1 MEKSFLW
8 ACQTDHSEQ
17 GRVSIRA
24 AMRPNNVAV
33 CNITSF
39 FFKEEIMTIR
49 TIVDFAKKHVVQLE
63 LEFLKVFT
71 SNYDGWGK
79 NLQKLRRVDSKDTAT
94 HAHVSR
100 KYITRSLIQN

>member
-1 MEKSFLW
+1 
-8 ACQTDHSEQ
+8 
-17 GRVSIRA
+17 
-24 AMRPNNVAV
+24 MRPNNVAV
-33 CNITSF
+33 CNISSF

-49 TIVDFAKKHVVQLE
+49 TIVDFAKKLVMQLVYTLE

>member
-1 MEKSFLW
+1 MEKGFLW

-33 CNITSF
+33 CNISSF

-49 TIVDFAKKHVVQLE
+49 PIVDFAKKLVMQLE

-79 NLQKLRRVDSKDTAT
+79 NLQNSGASTRRI
-94 HAHVSR
+94 R
-100 KYITRSLIQN
+100 QPTRTFLEST

>member
-1 MEKSFLW
+1 
-8 ACQTDHSEQ
+8 
-17 GRVSIRA
+17 
-24 AMRPNNVAV
+24 MRPNNVAV
-33 CNITSF
+33 CNISSF

-63 LEFLKVFT
+63 LEFLKVVT
-71 SNYDGWGK
+71 SNYDGWGN

>member
-49 TIVDFAKKHVVQLE
+49 TIGDFKKKLVMQLE
-63 LEFLKVFT
+63 LEFLKVVT
-71 SNYDGWGK
+71 SNYDGGVTFYK
-79 NLQKLRRVDSKDTAT
+79 NSGASTRRI
-94 HAHVSR
+94 R
-100 KYITRSLIQN
+100 QPTRAFLKST

>member
-1 MEKSFLW
+1 
-8 ACQTDHSEQ
+8 
-17 GRVSIRA
+17 
-24 AMRPNNVAV
+24 MRPNNVAV

-49 TIVDFAKKHVVQLE
+49 TIGDFKKKKLAMQLE
-63 LEFLKVFT
+63 LEFLKVVT
-71 SNYDGWGK
+71 SNYDGWGN

>member
-1 MEKSFLW
+1 
-8 ACQTDHSEQ
+8 
-17 GRVSIRA
+17 
-24 AMRPNNVAV
+24 
-33 CNITSF
+33 
-39 FFKEEIMTIR
+39 MTIR

-94 HAHVSR
+94 HAHVSQR
-100 KYITRSLIQN
+100 YIPRIFIQN

>member
-1 MEKSFLW
+1 
-8 ACQTDHSEQ
+8 
-17 GRVSIRA
+17 
-24 AMRPNNVAV
+24 MRPNNVAV
-33 CNITSF
+33 CKITSF

-49 TIVDFAKKHVVQLE
+49 TVGDFKKKLVMQLE
-63 LEFLKVFT
+63 LEFLKVVT
-71 SNYDGWGK
+71 SNYDGWGN

>member
-1 MEKSFLW
+1 M
-8 ACQTDHSEQ
+8 
-17 GRVSIRA
+17 A

-33 CNITSF
+33 CNIASF
-39 FFKEEIMTIR
+39 FFKEEIMTIG
-49 TIVDFAKKHVVQLE
+49 TIVDFAKTLVMQLE

-71 SNYDGWGK
+71 SNYDGWGKK

-100 KYITRSLIQN
+100 KYITRSLMQN

>member
-1 MEKSFLW
+1 
-8 ACQTDHSEQ
+8 
-17 GRVSIRA
+17 
-24 AMRPNNVAV
+24 MRPNNVAV
-33 CNITSF
+33 CNISSF

-49 TIVDFAKKHVVQLE
+49 TIVDFAKKLVMQLE
-63 LEFLKVFT
+63 LEFLKVVT
-71 SNYDGWGK
+71 SNYDGWGN